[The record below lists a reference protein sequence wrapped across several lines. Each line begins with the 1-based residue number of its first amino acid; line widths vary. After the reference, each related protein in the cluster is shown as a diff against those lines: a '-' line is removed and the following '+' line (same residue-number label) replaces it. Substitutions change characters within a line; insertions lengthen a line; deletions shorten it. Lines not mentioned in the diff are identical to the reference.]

1 MILLAAA
8 LMLQAAEPDE
18 YIIPETACYTRRD
31 FTHDVT
37 DGEDTI
43 RIAGEFW
50 LPAPSEARPTVLMIT
65 GSGDHVRQQFIS
77 GSPMFGM
84 IGDALARAGFNVVL
98 ADPRGFGETTVN
110 GETFEGPH
118 WLQIPSSMRLRDNQ
132 QLVDWLAGQPA
143 VSDLIVLGHSEGA
156 MISARLAGGEHPVSS
171 IILLSD
177 SAAPGIEVFARQ
189 RADFMR
195 REGVDDATA
204 ERTRLALIDFG
215 HFVAGPNWQ
224 DDAAFAP
231 VAQTVIDA
239 QSDLDEPFF
248 TMDFLNF
255 FRSES
260 PWHRE
265 FMTYD
270 PRGDLERIAVPVVA
284 VYGGADDATPP
295 ATHLPVLADAL
306 ANAPAA
312 EASIHLL
319 PDQDHFFLEFEGER
333 VDRHPYGQVRIAPEL
348 TTVLIDELA
357 RRYGAHAY
365 CSD

>member
-1 MILLAAA
+1 MILLTAA
-8 LMLQAAEPDE
+8 LMLQATEPTE
-18 YIIPETACYTRRD
+18 YVVPDTACYVRRD
-31 FTHDVT
+31 FTHEVT

-50 LPAPSEARPTVLMIT
+50 LPEPSGPRPTVLMIT
-65 GSGDHVRQQFIS
+65 GSGDHVRQQMIS
-77 GSPMFGM
+77 GTPMFGM

-118 WLQIPSSMRLRDNQ
+118 WLQIPSSMRLRDNR
-132 QLVDWLAGQPA
+132 QLVDWLAGQPG
-143 VSDLIVLGHSEGA
+143 VSDLVLLGHSEGA
-156 MISARLAGGEHPVSS
+156 MIAARLAGGDDPVSS
-171 IILLSD
+171 VILLSD

-195 REGVDDATA
+195 REGVDDLTA
-204 ERTRLALIDFG
+204 ERTRLALIEFG
-215 HFVAGPNWQ
+215 RFVASENRQ
-224 DDAAFAP
+224 DDTAYAP
-231 VAQTVIDA
+231 VAQAVIDA
-239 QSDLDEPFF
+239 QADLDEPFF
-248 TMDFLNF
+248 TTDFLNF

-270 PRGDLERIAVPVVA
+270 PRGDLARIAVPVVA

-295 ATHLPVLADAL
+295 AIHMPVLADAL
-306 ANAPAA
+306 AASSASEAA
-312 EASIHLL
+312 IHLL

-348 TTVLIDELA
+348 TSILIGELS
-357 RRYGAHAY
+357 RRYGRHDY
-365 CSD
+365 CED